1 MVQRELRRQV
11 IGFLR
16 GSNVSGFDAIDS
28 KTRADAT
35 LLFRLLGGNGDHFYT
50 TSSAERDNAVANLG
64 YVSEGVAC
72 EVFPAPQAGTTPLFR
87 LLGGNGDHFY
97 TTSAAERDNAV
108 ANLGYVSEGVACEV
122 FPAGGEQPFPD
133 LTEASRTAPEI
144 QFLEQAFEWEN
155 LSYVAY
161 PYYWGRN
168 TSGQWR
174 DLVSIAT
181 ADARFDEFLRSGSAR
196 VLVPARPGFE
206 SAVQLYVATGI
217 LWGGSQA
224 PAPDEPGYLSVADE
238 IKALQRASGDDC
250 PVGDAWEIRLP
261 TTLVWLSPD
270 AQLPLPN
277 QEATFPDPPE
287 TVTCPE

>member
-1 MVQRELRRQV
+1 MVQQELRRQV

-50 TSSAERDNAVANLG
+50 TSAAERDNAIVNLG
-64 YVSEGVAC
+64 YVLEGVAC

-168 TSGQWR
+168 TSGRWR

-250 PVGDAWEIRLP
+250 PVGNAWEIRLP

-270 AQLPLPN
+270 AQLPLAN

-287 TVTCPE
+287 TVTCAE